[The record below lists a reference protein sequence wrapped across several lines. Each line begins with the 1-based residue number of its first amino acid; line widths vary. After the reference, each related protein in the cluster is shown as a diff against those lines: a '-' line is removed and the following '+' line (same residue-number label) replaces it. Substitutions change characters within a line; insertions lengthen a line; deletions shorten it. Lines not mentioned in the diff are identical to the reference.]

1 MKKLGFLVLSVVGL
15 LFAEEF
21 KIPTYTDIIT
31 KEKVDCTEVYMKLQ
45 NNEKIDCDIK
55 PGMSVD
61 TRLKIQNECE
71 CKRRIYQMPGGKGD
85 LNRILDKTPRDVGYD
100 EGMIKRAK
108 ARYNK
113 SLKDLDKAK
122 KELEIATESKNTQK
136 IEKAKE
142 NLQEKERDVELYKA
156 KVVDLEAR
164 KKEAEKKEK

>member
-1 MKKLGFLVLSVVGL
+1 MKRLSSIGL
-15 LFAEEF
+15 AVAILTNFAFAEECTPEMRALTNC
-21 KIPTYTDIIT
+21 KIT
-31 KEKVDCTEVYMKLQ
+31 KPSYD
-45 NNEKIDCDIK
+45 
-55 PGMSVD
+55 
-61 TRLKIQNECE
+61 
-71 CKRRIYQMPGGKGD
+71 MPGGKGD